1 MENIKTEGFKLA
13 ESPMYFLDTGRCSIQ
28 ELEGLVMRAISQFGL
43 KILLVD
49 YLQLM
54 KSESKKA
61 QGSRYIEVGEVAQGL
76 KELAKNCKIPVI
88 ALAQLGRTAEER
100 KGCVPQMADLRESG
114 DIEQAADIIG
124 LLYRA
129 GYYAKKNE
137 GKPVA
142 AKDKSPFDDDDDE
155 VEGDPMEDK
164 EAKLIIAKHRGGPTG
179 EVILNWEGALTR
191 FTSTHNKL
199 NSNNEDEQQK
209 H

>member
-1 MENIKTEGFKLA
+1 
-13 ESPMYFLDTGRCSIQ
+13 MYFLDTGRCSIQ
-28 ELEGLVMRAISQFGL
+28 ELEGLVMRAKARFGL
-43 KILLVD
+43 RILLVD

-76 KELAKNCKIPVI
+76 KELAKNCKIPVV

-100 KGCVPQMADLRESG
+100 KGCIPQMADLRESG

-137 GKPVA
+137 EKRA
-142 AKDKSPFDDDDDE
+142 ATSAKDKSPFDEDDDDE

-164 EAKLIIAKHRGGPTG
+164 EAKLLMVKHRGGPTG
-179 EVILNWEGALTR
+179 EVILNWEGSLTR

-199 NSNNEDEQQK
+199 NSNNPEEQQK